1 MARQRI
7 AAPIARR
14 IYDRLDRYRNGG
26 MYLGSVSKLMLGVP
40 PSKIPTE
47 MLASPIVAWC
57 AAMPVGANLASGDGS
72 YTSGYLYRGAAEVVL
87 IGGTIGNDH
96 ENFYQ
101 MLDMVDDLVKIVG
114 EDEQETAWGRLD
126 TVAVDGETIAI
137 MSNEDL
143 QVEWPTLA
151 MKDEE
156 STFYHMAICRWS
168 FKAMVTWT

>member
-1 MARQRI
+1 MARQPI

-14 IYDRLDRYRNGG
+14 IYDRLYRHMNAGV
-26 MYLGSVSKLMLGVP
+26 YLGNVATLMLGIP

-47 MLASPIVAWC
+47 MLATPIVAWC
-57 AAMPVGANLASGDGS
+57 AAYPSGANLASGDGS
-72 YTSGYLYRGAAEVVL
+72 YTSGYLYRGNAEVVL

-96 ENFYQ
+96 EAFYA
-101 MLDMVDDLVKIVG
+101 MLDTADDLVKIIG

-126 TVAVDGETIAI
+126 TTVVDGETIAL

-143 QVEWPTLA
+143 QIEWPTLA
-151 MKDEE
+151 LKDDET
-156 STFYHMAICRWS
+156 TFYHMAICRWS